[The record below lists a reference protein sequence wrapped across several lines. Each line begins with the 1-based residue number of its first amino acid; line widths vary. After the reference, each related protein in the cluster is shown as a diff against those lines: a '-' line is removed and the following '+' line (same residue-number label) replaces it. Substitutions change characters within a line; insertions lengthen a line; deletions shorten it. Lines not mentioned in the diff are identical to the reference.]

1 MSRELKATLPFLLRS
16 QKRLEPAKV
25 FLSQYLGKDS
35 GLPQRRRASSPGL
48 GPPAEMTRLWEMVQ
62 GCWWF
67 QPRGKQ
73 STPGTLG

>member
-35 GLPQRRRASSPGL
+35 GLPQRRR
-48 GPPAEMTRLWEMVQ
+48 
-62 GCWWF
+62 
-67 QPRGKQ
+67 
-73 STPGTLG
+73 